1 MPSKKDYKDKDG
13 SKDLVAFKMVV
24 FVWKED
30 YKAMR
35 VRKDRYRDNK
45 SNAWALIYNQCSPE
59 LKNKLEEA
67 EGYEK
72 AKETNNII

>member
-35 VRKDRYRDNK
+35 VRKDRYRDNEL
-45 SNAWALIYNQCSPE
+45 NAWAF
-59 LKNKLEEA
+59 K
-67 EGYEK
+67 
-72 AKETNNII
+72 